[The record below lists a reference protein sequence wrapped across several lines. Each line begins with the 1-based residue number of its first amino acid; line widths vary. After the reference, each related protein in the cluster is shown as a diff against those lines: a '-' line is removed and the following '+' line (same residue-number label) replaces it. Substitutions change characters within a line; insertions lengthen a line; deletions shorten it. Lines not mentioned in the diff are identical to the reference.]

1 MAEIVGDAVCTV
13 LRKAAWAFVRDFENW
28 IGEFEGYDSHEVDAD
43 GTITLRMRG
52 KIGPLTKTTRL
63 RIAIVDEEPPS
74 RISFT
79 MTGVTDALEGDG
91 ELRVE
96 PAGEARSRVSYRL
109 RLSGRG
115 IAAPVLDEFLDA
127 VVPRA
132 IGDLAGRIGE
142 RLGATA

>member
-1 MAEIVGDAVCTV
+1 M
-13 LRKAAWAFVRDFENW
+13 RDFENW
-28 IGEFEGYDSHEVDAD
+28 IAEFEGYDAHEVADD

-52 KIGPLTKTTRL
+52 KIGPLTKVTRL
-63 RIAIVDEEPPS
+63 RIAIVDEQPPH
-74 RISFT
+74 RLGFA

-91 ELRVE
+91 ELAVA
-96 PAGEARSRVSYRL
+96 PAEAGRSRVSYRL

-115 IAAPVLDEFLDA
+115 IAAPVLDEFLDI

-142 RLGATA
+142 RLGAAS